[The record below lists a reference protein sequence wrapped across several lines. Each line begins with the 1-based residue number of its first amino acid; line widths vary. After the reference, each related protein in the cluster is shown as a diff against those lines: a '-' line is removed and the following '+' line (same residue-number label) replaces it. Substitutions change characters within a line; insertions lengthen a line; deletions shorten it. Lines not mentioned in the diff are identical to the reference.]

1 MFFNN
6 IKYFAFASILATTIN
21 VSAQHSHG
29 LEEVTVTA
37 DPLSAVDNHLIQPV
51 QVLTREELRKR
62 NVSNIGEALA
72 NEPGVSS
79 SDFGPGAGR
88 PIIRGMG
95 GSRVKILENGISTM
109 DVSTLSADHA
119 VTTEPVLA
127 RQVEI
132 LRGPSTLLY
141 GSGASGGL
149 VNVVNDRILKYVPE
163 NLEGELAFDYDTATE
178 GVMGAANVNVGTG
191 EFAFH
196 LDAMAR
202 DTDDYDIPGF
212 AEVEPDEPEQGTL
225 ENSSVETDS
234 FGIGA
239 SYVGERGFIGF
250 AVSKSS
256 SDYGVPGGHHHEE
269 EEGEEEEEE
278 EEEGGVTID
287 MEQTRYDLEAALD
300 QPIPG
305 LRQIKTRW
313 AFNDYEHDEVE
324 GSGEVGTRFNNE
336 EVEGRVEFLHDTF
349 GNGNWDGVFG
359 IQYRDVDFSAVGEEG
374 FVPPSSLD
382 SIAVFILEKGDFG
395 DWHVELGARYEAQDA
410 ETDTG
415 IEAEHNSYSLSG
427 GANWE
432 YQEGYKLGISLTHSQ
447 RAPNIEELFANG
459 PHLATG
465 TFEIGDPNL
474 DEETSTNIDLYW
486 HKTTGQVTF
495 AANFFYNQ
503 VDDFIFLS
511 EQDLNGDGIADRV
524 EEDFAGDPAEILDPD
539 EDEEPLL
546 VQQTQEDADFWGFE
560 LQTVIRVL
568 DDNRGTLDARFWA
581 DYVQAERDN
590 NVNLPRITPW
600 RFGAGLDYLRGPWY
614 ASLDY
619 TRTNEQD
626 DVAPLETTTSGYDML
641 NVYLAYSFK
650 VADTNMSL
658 FVRGSNL
665 FDEEVRRHTSFV
677 KDLAPLPGRSGTF
690 GIRASF

>member
-1 MFFNN
+1 MYFNKF
-6 IKYFAFASILATTIN
+6 KYFAFASILTTTIN

-29 LEEVTVTA
+29 VEEVIVTA

-51 QVLTREELRKR
+51 QVLTREDLRKR
-62 NVSNIGEALA
+62 NTSNIGEALA

-79 SDFGPGAGR
+79 ADFGPGAGR

-119 VTTEPVLA
+119 VTTEPVFA
-127 RQVEI
+127 RQIEI
-132 LRGPSTLLY
+132 LRGPATLLY

-163 NLEGELAFDYDTATE
+163 NLEGELSFDYDTATE
-178 GVMGAANVNVGTG
+178 GVTGAANINVGTG

-196 LDAMAR
+196 LDAMVR

-212 AEVEPDEPEQGTL
+212 AEAEPDEPEQGTL

-239 SYVGERGFIGF
+239 SYIGERGFIGF
-250 AVSKSS
+250 AVSQTS

-269 EEGEEEEEE
+269 EEGEEEEE

-287 MEQTRYDLEAALD
+287 MEQTRYDLEAALN
-300 QPIPG
+300 QPVPG

-313 AFNDYEHDEVE
+313 AYNDYEHDEVE

-336 EVEGRVEFLHDTF
+336 EVEGRVEFIHDTF

-382 SIAVFILEKGDFG
+382 SIAVFIVEKADFG
-395 DWHVELGARYEAQDA
+395 AWHVELGARYESQDA
-410 ETDTG
+410 ETNAG
-415 IEAEHNSYSLSG
+415 VEAEHDSYSLSG

-432 YQEGYKLGISLTHSQ
+432 YQDGYKLGISLTHSQ

-503 VDDFIFLS
+503 VDDFIFLA

-524 EEDFAGDPAEILDPD
+524 EEDFDGDPADILDPD

-560 LQTVIRVL
+560 FQTVVRMF
-568 DDNRGTLDARFWA
+568 DDNRGTLDARLWA

-619 TRTNEQD
+619 TRASEQD
-626 DVAPLETTTSGYDML
+626 DTAPLETTTDGYDML
-641 NVYLAYSFK
+641 NVHVAYNFK
-650 VADTNMSL
+650 FADTNMSL

-665 FDEEVRRHTSFV
+665 FDEEIRRHTSFV